1 MEKVFSLP
9 KSAGGCLKQAAGP
22 GTQVSSPPHA
32 GQTAASACF
41 SFFDPYPVQR
51 DFMAHV
57 TAFLENPE
65 KKFTMLEMPT
75 GTGKTLALLASTLSW
90 LEKNEEKLMVERMQ
104 TEDGRR
110 ETDRDNMDD
119 TGPRRETKAPPA
131 WIRAA
136 YEAQQRATAS
146 GALQDEERRR
156 KERLQ
161 RAEALRREMEEAE
174 KETKKER
181 ETQAPAASTAAG
193 SGQAAKAAATL
204 WRRRQETYSKEANPS
219 VSSSPGESEKK
230 DNLRL
235 QTEDPQEFLVDFSS
249 LTMKTE
255 GESDSLPVE
264 SDRKTVYAPRKTQ
277 VIIAS
282 RTHSQLRQYVEEIR
296 RIQRAALSP
305 SAASSSSVLCLGRSG
320 RECGAA
326 DCPAGKS
333 EREFA
338 DAGTPQPLLTRL
350 QVAVLAG
357 RDRLCV
363 NPAARRQDSSTDARR
378 EEGVDRSGDIADACA
393 LLLDKGQC
401 PFYARRSVLADLALT
416 ECMDIE
422 DLTKAGCSPAVMGC
436 PYFAA
441 KEAAK
446 EADVVLLPTSAL
458 LATREKEALE
468 ASLEGAVVAIDEAH
482 HLPRLLASASS
493 SSLESAILKDA
504 VDGLSEYLATYQD
517 RLHPKSTQAL
527 LQLLRFSK
535 TLFDGLSSYRQSASP
550 NSVPG
555 SVFSSKI
562 QQTPHEPPVSSSS
575 SSSFSSSSFSSSSF
589 SSSSFSSS
597 SSSSSASR
605 VNGWTADQE
614 GEGDGE
620 AGGAVCSRFPERTA
634 SAGCGPASEE
644 EPFAVFS
651 PSQFLR
657 SFQLGD
663 FALHELLVSLTHPK
677 SQVCR
682 KLRGFLM
689 KRNTRRTHA
698 SEQEMRP
705 ASLGARRCVERRAEA
720 RTPFRSAAEALD
732 GPGQARGG
740 DKTKPEKHNARAGAF
755 HSTCLYT
762 LRAFLDALLAAGSE
776 DKILLRFKVPPAGQL
791 ESLTED
797 GENIPGDGET
807 QNAFAFSS
815 VQVVCLDEVT
825 KCRQC
830 ILMGGTMEPR
840 LRFSPLY
847 AALPPSSI
855 FPAFSGSHV
864 IAKENLLL
872 LPLERYH
879 LCTFDSRFSE
889 RWRQKEQQEAL
900 LHLLVSGAS
909 ALPPGQGLV
918 VFFSSF
924 SQLRAFSFFL
934 HHQASPALR
943 AAFQHACAHI
953 FIESQ
958 DGERVAL
965 QRISSVAST
974 SRSASAQSGDGENWA
989 ESKKRER
996 ADSAGI
1002 RGDSPERCQL
1012 LTRKGGVTYGRSGP
1026 LFEAYKRVLM
1036 GEAPSKT
1043 PGICLERETLASASS
1058 GTAERRG
1065 EKPTGLPESAST
1077 AASFHASTRECEPP
1091 KAALFCVMNGA
1102 LSEGVNFHDSLARLL
1117 VLVGLPFPS
1126 IKDPEFQLRAAFFSS
1141 VLERTQRNADTHASV
1156 GEKRESDTTRVEKN
1170 VDKTDSGAARFR
1182 AAQTTAQEN
1191 SVHGRGG
1198 NRSMDAEASTV
1209 RKLERKPRCAEP
1221 TPNGRTSYGLL
1232 HCLQTVNQTIGRAIR
1247 HSQDYAAVLL
1257 VDCRYTAKH
1266 IETLL
1271 SPWIREALD
1280 ASRRATE
1287 ESISPLARDWAE
1299 EDLCRDRFGTAKEGH
1314 SARPDIPD
1322 TCGGLTTRLAG
1333 FFKLMAEHEKLKCTS
1348 RDCVRACS

>member
-1 MEKVFSLP
+1 MEDAVSLP
-9 KSAGGCLKQAAGP
+9 KSAGGCFKQAAGP

-32 GQTAASACF
+32 GPTTASACF

-90 LEKNEEKLMVERMQ
+90 LEKHEEKLMVERMQ
-104 TEDGRR
+104 TEEDRR
-110 ETDRDNMDD
+110 QPDRDKVDGVDGD
-119 TGPRRETKAPPA
+119 TGPREKKKAPPA

-136 YEAQQRATAS
+136 YEAQQRATAA
-146 GALQDEERRR
+146 GALQDAERRR
-156 KERLQ
+156 KDRVR
-161 RAEALRREMEEAE
+161 RAEALRREMEEPE
-174 KETKKER
+174 KEPKKQR

-193 SGQAAKAAATL
+193 SRQAAKAAAAL
-204 WRRRQETYSKEANPS
+204 WRRRQQNTDSKEEKPS
-219 VSSSPGESEKK
+219 VSSSPREGERK

-235 QTEDPQEFLVDFSS
+235 QTEDPQEFLVDFSP
-249 LTMKTE
+249 LKMKTE

-282 RTHSQLRQYVEEIR
+282 RTHSQLRQYIEEIR
-296 RIQRAALSP
+296 RIQLAALSP
-305 SAASSSSVLCLGRSG
+305 SAASSSSFSCVGRSG
-320 RECGAA
+320 RARGDS

-333 EREFA
+333 ESEFA
-338 DAGTPQPLLTRL
+338 DDGTPQPFLTRL

-363 NPAARRQDSSTDARR
+363 NPAARRQDASTDTRG
-378 EEGVDRSGDIADACA
+378 EEGVDRSGDIADACT

-401 PFYARRSVLADLALT
+401 PFYARRSFLADLALT

-422 DLTKAGCSPAVMGC
+422 DLTKAGCSPAVMAC

-441 KEAAK
+441 REAAK

-458 LATREKEALE
+458 LASREKDALE

-493 SSLESAILKDA
+493 SSLEASTLKDV

-535 TLFDGLSSYRQSASP
+535 TLFDGLSSYPQSVSP
-550 NSVPG
+550 NTVP
-555 SVFSSKI
+555 SSAFSSKI
-562 QQTPHEPPVSSSS
+562 KQAPHEPPVSSSS
-575 SSSFSSSSFSSSSF
+575 SFSSPS

-597 SSSSSASR
+597 SSSSSSASR
-605 VNGWTADQE
+605 IAEERVNRRTAAQE
-614 GEGDGE
+614 SEGDGE
-620 AGGAVCSRFPERTA
+620 ARRAARSRFPEPTA
-634 SAGCGPASEE
+634 AAGCGPASEE

-663 FALHELLVSLTHPK
+663 FALHELLVFLSHPK

-698 SEQEMRP
+698 CEQEMRP
-705 ASLGARRCVERRAEA
+705 APLDARRRVERRVDAQL
-720 RTPFRSAAEALD
+720 PCRSAAEPLD
-732 GPGQARGG
+732 GSCRASGGEKTTPG
-740 DKTKPEKHNARAGAF
+740 KHNPRTDTF

-762 LRAFLDALLAAGSE
+762 LRAFVDALLAAGPE
-776 DKILLRFKVPPAGQL
+776 DKILLRFKGPAGKPR
-791 ESLTED
+791 SLTED
-797 GENIPGDGET
+797 GESTPGDGET

-872 LPLERYH
+872 LPLERYQ

-889 RWRQKEQQEAL
+889 RWRQNEQQEAL

-953 FIESQ
+953 FMESQ
-958 DGERVAL
+958 DGGQVAL
-965 QRISSVAST
+965 QRTSSLAST
-974 SRSASAQSGDGENWA
+974 SRCAFARSGDGEYWA
-989 ESKKRER
+989 EAKKRGR

-1002 RGDSPERCQL
+1002 RGDNPEGCQL

-1026 LFEAYKRVLM
+1026 LFDAYKSVLM

-1043 PGICLERETLASASS
+1043 PGICMERETLASASS
-1058 GTAERRG
+1058 GSGERLG

-1077 AASFHASTRECEPP
+1077 AASFHTSTCEREQP

-1141 VLERTQRNADTHASV
+1141 VLERTQRHAEAHASI
-1156 GEKRESDTTRVEKN
+1156 GEKRESDTTHAEKT
-1170 VDKTDSGAARFR
+1170 VDKTDGGAARFR
-1182 AAQTTAQEN
+1182 ASQTTAQKN

-1198 NRSMDAEASTV
+1198 NRSVDAETSTV
-1209 RKLERKPRCAEP
+1209 RNLERKPRCAEP
-1221 TPNGRTSYGLL
+1221 VPNSRTSYGLL

-1299 EDLCRDRFGTAKEGH
+1299 EDLCRGRFGTAKEGH
-1314 SARPDIPD
+1314 SARTEIPG
-1322 TCGGLTTRLAG
+1322 TRAELTTRLAG
-1333 FFKLMAEHEKLKCTS
+1333 FFKLMAEQEKLKCIS
-1348 RDCVRACS
+1348 RDCLRA